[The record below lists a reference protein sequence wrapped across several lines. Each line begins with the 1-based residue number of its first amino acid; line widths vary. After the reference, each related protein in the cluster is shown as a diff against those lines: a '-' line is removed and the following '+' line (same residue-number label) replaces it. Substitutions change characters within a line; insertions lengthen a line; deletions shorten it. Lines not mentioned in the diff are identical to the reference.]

1 MNLTQAIEHA
11 NTLFVPEF
19 LFGFDEESLN
29 AERENNEAAIKLLHD
44 EWFASDNP
52 GFSYDLVRELADR
65 NRALCDHLGADAIG
79 NARSVNLARSL
90 SDDDVLRGIAA
101 LQHRRPETILKEI
114 QRSNATLGVAYASK
128 PMKGT
133 VLGID
138 IETSSREPDRGYI
151 INVGYE
157 LMDINGERA
166 GEPYDPVST
175 FCGMPDQY
183 AETGV
188 PLEEIHKITWDQIAD
203 AKPFRENK
211 DLQKSI
217 LKLMTKHPFMAHNA
231 AFEDAWFM
239 MNLDGYAEARKAGK
253 IIPVDTRNI
262 CRELD
267 PEVRKLPFDS
277 HPAALENW
285 ARRRGTLSADEA
297 ERHLGLDDTDLML
310 RTVFAE
316 FRERNLIG
324 A

>member
-1 MNLTQAIEHA
+1 MNLAQAIEHA
-11 NTLFVPEF
+11 STLFVPEF
-19 LFGFDEESLN
+19 LFGFDDASLN
-29 AERENNEAAIKLLHD
+29 AERETNEQAIKMLHD
-44 EWFASDNP
+44 EWFASDKP
-52 GFSYDLVRELADR
+52 AFTYDLVRELADR
-65 NRALCDHLGADAIG
+65 NRTLCDNLGAEAIG
-79 NARSVNLARSL
+79 DARSVNLARSL
-90 SDDDVLRGIAA
+90 SDNDVLRGIAA

-114 QRSNATLGVAYASK
+114 ERSNSTLGVAYAAK

-151 INVGYE
+151 INVGFE
-157 LMDINGERA
+157 LMDLNGENPGA
-166 GEPYDPVST
+166 PYDPVST
-175 FCGMPDQY
+175 YCGMPEQY

-188 PLEEIHKITWDQIAD
+188 PLQEIHQITWDQIAD
-203 AKPFRENK
+203 ATPFREDK
-211 DLQKSI
+211 DLQKKL
-217 LKLMTKHPFMAHNA
+217 LKLMTKHPYMAHNA

-239 MNLDGYAEARKAGK
+239 LHLDGYAEARKAGK

-285 ARRRGTLSADEA
+285 ARRRGTLAPDQA

-310 RTVFAE
+310 RTVYAE
-316 FRERNLIG
+316 FRERNLV
-324 A
+324 